1 MGYFKREN
9 MKRQIK
15 AAIAWCAI
23 LLTGVS
29 VHSLSA
35 RGQNAATANA
45 DVVERGSFRL
55 HKFEQAIGT
64 ETYQVTKDGNG
75 LAVKVDF
82 KFTDRGTDVP
92 LAVSFKS
99 KSDLTPIEFEIKG
112 KNSRL
117 STMDR
122 AVEVNGEQI
131 RVRDRDEWK
140 EGETP
145 QEFFTVAG
153 YAPATMQMMMV
164 RYWASHGSPKELA
177 IFPEG
182 RDLWIEPRGQ
192 DKVSFGGKTETLQR
206 YLVEGLI
213 WGREWLWF
221 NAKQDLIA
229 AITTDAEF
237 DHFEAIR
244 EGYEEGLKTFVTLAG
259 KDGMNAL
266 AQISG
271 TIPGSRATN
280 IALVGGMLVDGTG
293 RAAIADAVVLVKDG
307 RIVKAGARNEIDIPK
322 NAQLIDARGKTILP
336 GLWDMHAHF
345 EQVEW
350 GPIYLAAGVTTVRDC
365 GNELECITAV
375 RDTIADGHGLGPRIL
390 AAGFIDGTGPSAIG
404 VARADTPEQAREWV
418 DRYHQLGF
426 QQVKIYSSVKLPQ
439 IAAAAVEAHKLGMTA
454 TGHIPEGVTTREA
467 VEAGQDQISHIP
479 YILKMMVAPFP
490 AGTKRAA
497 RLKAFSEIDLD
508 SEAAKKEIAFLKEH
522 HTVVD
527 PTLVIYEMDTA
538 STAKPFSTFEPGV
551 AKVAPELAQA
561 LFDVG
566 PPNENADLVQKVF
579 DKFVALVGK
588 LHAAGVP
595 VVGGTDQTVPGHS
608 VHREMELYTMAGL
621 TPMEAIQAATIVP
634 ARAMG
639 MEKELGT
646 IEAGKRA
653 DLILVKGNP
662 LEDIHAIRNVEFVM
676 TGGKMFKT
684 GELWESV
691 GFLL

>member
-1 MGYFKREN
+1 MKKQNKRSVLLCVVLLG
-9 MKRQIK
+9 
-15 AAIAWCAI
+15 IAG
-23 LLTGVS
+23 LDS
-29 VHSLSA
+29 SFA
-35 RGQNAATANA
+35 RGQKAPAANAAA
-45 DVVERGSFRL
+45 VEKGGFRL

-64 ETYQVTKDGNG
+64 ETYTVSKDAKG

-92 LAVSFKS
+92 LSASFHG
-99 KSDLTPIEFEIKG
+99 KSDLTPVAFEIKG

-117 STMDR
+117 SEIDR

-131 RVRDRDEWK
+131 RVRDREEWK

-153 YAPATMQMMMV
+153 YAPVTMQMLMV
-164 RYWASHGSPKELA
+164 RYWASHGTPKELA

-182 RDLWIEPRGQ
+182 RNLWIEPRGQ
-192 DKVSFGGKTETLQR
+192 DKISIGGKTETLQR
-206 YLVEGLI
+206 YLIEGLI

-229 AITTDAEF
+229 AVTTDAEF

-244 EGYEEGLKTFVTLAG
+244 EGYEEGLKTFVSLAG

-266 AQISG
+266 SQISA

-280 IALVGGMLVDGTG
+280 IALVGATLVDGTG
-293 RAAIADAVVLVKDG
+293 RAAIADSVVLVKDG
-307 RIVKAGARNEIDIPK
+307 RIVKVGARNEMEIPK

-365 GNELECITAV
+365 GNELEYITAV
-375 RDTIADGHGLGPRIL
+375 RDTIAEGHGLGPRIL
-390 AAGFIDGTGPSAIG
+390 AAGIIDGTGPLALG
-404 VARADTPEQAREWV
+404 VARTDTPEQAREWV
-418 DRYHQLGF
+418 DRYHSLGF

-439 IAAAAVEAHKLGMTA
+439 LAAAAAEAHKLGMTA

-467 VEAGQDQISHIP
+467 IEAGQDQISHIP
-479 YILKMMVAPFP
+479 YILQMMMAPFP
-490 AGTKRAA
+490 PGTKHAE
-497 RLKAFSEIDLD
+497 RLKASSEIDLD
-508 SEAAKKEIAFLKEH
+508 SDAAKREIAFLKEH
-522 HTVVD
+522 HIVVD
-527 PTLVIYEMDTA
+527 PTLVIFELETA
-538 STAKPFSTFEPGV
+538 STEKPFSTFEPGV
-551 AKVAPELAQA
+551 AKVAPELAKA

-566 PPNENADLVQKVF
+566 PPDENAVLEQKLF

-595 VVGGTDQTVPGHS
+595 VVVGTDQTVPGHS
-608 VHREMELYTMAGL
+608 VHREIELYTMAGF
-621 TPMEAIQAATIVP
+621 TPMEAIEAATIVP

-684 GELWESV
+684 GELWQSV
-691 GFLL
+691 GFLP

>member
-1 MGYFKREN
+1 
-9 MKRQIK
+9 MKRQVNGVV
-15 AAIAWCAI
+15 AWCAI
-23 LLTGVS
+23 WAVGVTL
-29 VHSLSA
+29 HSPVA
-35 RGQNAATANA
+35 RGQNAATPNA
-45 DVVERGSFRL
+45 EVVERGSFRL
-55 HKFEQAIGT
+55 HKFGQAIGT
-64 ETYQVTKDGNG
+64 ETYSIVKDGSG

-92 LAVSFKS
+92 LTASFKS
-99 KSDLTPIEFEIKG
+99 KSDLTPIAFEIKG
-112 KNSRL
+112 KNSRI
-117 STMDR
+117 SAIDR

-131 RVRDRDEWK
+131 RVRDREEWK

-145 QEFFTVAG
+145 QQFFTAAG
-153 YAPATMQMMMV
+153 YAPITMQMLMV
-164 RYWASHGSPKELA
+164 RYWSAHGFPKELA
-177 IFPEG
+177 IYPEG
-182 RDLWIEPRGQ
+182 RNLWVEPRGQ
-192 DKVSFGGKTETLQR
+192 DKVAIGGKTETLQR
-206 YLVEGLI
+206 FLVEGLI

-221 NAKQDLIA
+221 NMKQELIA
-229 AITTDAEF
+229 AVTTDAEF

-244 EGYEEGLKTFVTLAG
+244 EGYEDGLKTFVALAG

-266 AQISG
+266 AQISA
-271 TIPGSRATN
+271 TIPGSRAAN
-280 IALVGGMLVDGTG
+280 IALVGGTLVDGTG
-293 RAAIADAVVLVKDG
+293 KPAIADAVVLVKEG
-307 RIVKAGARNEIDIPK
+307 RIVKAGPSSEVQIPK

-365 GNELECITAV
+365 GNELEFITAV
-375 RDTIADGHGLGPRIL
+375 RDMIADGHGLGPRIL
-390 AAGFIDGTGPSAIG
+390 AAGFIDGSGPFSIG
-404 VARADTPEQAREWV
+404 MARADTPEQVREWV
-418 DRYHQLGF
+418 KRYHDAGF

-439 IAAAAVEAHKLGMTA
+439 IAVAAEEAHKLGMTA

-479 YILKMMVAPFP
+479 YILQMMAPPFP
-490 AGTKRAA
+490 AGTNRVA
-497 RLKAFSEIDLD
+497 RSKALSEIDLESD
-508 SEAAKKEIAFLKEH
+508 KAKEAMAFLKEH

-527 PTLVIYEMDTA
+527 PTLVIYEMGTA
-538 STAKPFSTFEPGV
+538 STAKPFSSFEPGA

-561 LFDVG
+561 LFDVV
-566 PPNENADLVQKVF
+566 PPGENAELQEKLF
-579 DKFVALVGK
+579 EKYVALVGK

-595 VVGGTDQTVPGHS
+595 VVVGTDQTVPGHS
-608 VHREMELYTMAGL
+608 VHREIELYTKAGF

-639 MEKELGT
+639 VDKELGT

-662 LEDIHAIRNVEFVM
+662 LEDIHTIRNVEFVM

-684 GELWESV
+684 GPLWESV
-691 GFLL
+691 GFLP